1 MSASVSRAGRPK
13 SEEKRRQI
21 LHAASELFLNEG
33 FANTSM
39 DKVAKHSGVSK
50 QTVYSHFESKDS
62 LYTSAIEN
70 KCLAYQLD
78 PSRLA
83 EHNGC
88 QLPLKDC
95 LQTIGVQFVKL
106 FHDEEVIAMYR
117 VVIAEANNNP
127 HVAELF
133 YDAGPKASI
142 NVLGG
147 MFQQFSD
154 NRLSSETALGVAIDY
169 FSLLKGE
176 FHIRTLFGLATP
188 LSEQQIIE
196 KVDAAVRKTLLLF
209 NDAVARSDASR

>member
-1 MSASVSRAGRPK
+1 MNTSVSRAGRPK

-39 DKVAKHSGVSK
+39 DKVAKRSGVSK

-62 LYTSAIEN
+62 LYTAAIVN
-70 KCLAYQLD
+70 KCVAYQLD

-83 EHNGC
+83 QHNGC

-106 FHDEEVIAMYR
+106 LHDEDVIAMYR

-142 NVLGG
+142 TVLAG
-147 MFQQFSD
+147 MFERFSD
-154 NRLSSETALGVAIDY
+154 HRLSSETARALAIDY

-176 FHIRTLFGLATP
+176 FHIRLLFGLATP
-188 LSEQQIIE
+188 LSDLQINE
-196 KVDAAVRKTLLLF
+196 KVASAVAKTLLLF
-209 NDAVARSDASR
+209 RDAVSHCNSAS

>member
-1 MSASVSRAGRPK
+1 MNASVSRAGRPK
-13 SEEKRRQI
+13 SEAKRRQI

-39 DKVAKHSGVSK
+39 DKVAKASGVSK

-62 LYTSAIEN
+62 LYTAAIEN

-78 PSRLA
+78 PARLSQ
-83 EHNGC
+83 HNGC
-88 QLPLKDC
+88 QLPLEDC

-133 YDAGPKASI
+133 YNAGPKASI
-142 NVLGG
+142 YVLAG
-147 MFQQFSD
+147 MFETFSN
-154 NRLSSETALGVAIDY
+154 NRLSHADALALAIDY

-176 FHIRTLFGLATP
+176 FHIRTLFGLASP
-188 LSEQQIIE
+188 LSGEQIEE
-196 KVDAAVRKTLLLF
+196 KVRTAVAKTLLLF
-209 NDAVARSDASR
+209 NHAAGNSKT